1 MKNESMYPKLL
12 KILASVLEKLTD
24 EEMDALLAGERKLV
38 TEAKAK
44 RKETKMKPKPVS
56 AEINESFLKSL
67 AEQLSSCNS
76 RDEGVKIL
84 TALKLK
90 KADLLQITEE
100 FGIKDARKNDT
111 VKILR
116 GAVIEH
122 FIGFKIDNDAIKTID
137 LRSSREK
144 L

>member
-24 EEMDALLAGERKLV
+24 EEMDALLAGELKLV

-44 RKETKMKPKPVS
+44 RKETKPKPVS